1 MELTFN
7 TEQKVNNAQKQI
19 WVNYLEEVFAQNKSR
34 VGTGITEYD
43 FLDELSDKDKE
54 ELKVYG
60 EKNGMIVKDY
70 GLTLRYLSVRKAY
83 NLDKWY
89 FKKPGEKFMKNVTD
103 YQEEEYNEDWEAPM
117 NEFL

>member
-1 MELTFN
+1 MELTFD
-7 TEQKVNNAQKQI
+7 TEQKANECQKQI
-19 WVNYLEEVFAQNKSR
+19 WVNYLEKVFTQNKSR

-89 FKKPGEKFMKNVTD
+89 FKKPDAKFMKNVIN
-103 YQEEEYNEDWEAPM
+103 YQEEEFNENWVKPM
-117 NEFL
+117 NNF